1 MRDGKWQLVIILTVG
16 LATAS
21 ANAQWVRQ
29 SGYLP
34 SWGGTPDAIDAV
46 GNSTVVISVP
56 FAPAPMYLTIDGGS
70 HFRALTSLLKWSAW
84 EPSAVSIL
92 DNLHMWVGM
101 PTGQI
106 LTTSDGG
113 NTWTSQ
119 YYDTTTTQ
127 FIDYLKMFDLNNG
140 VAVGDANPNRP
151 TGPAVLQTSDGGA
164 HWTNMNTSAF
174 PKMFSGDVWRRV
186 DFPSKSVG
194 YFYPSI
200 GLSLYPWTMYK
211 TTNGGTSWNPVFFGS
226 IQCFR
231 FYNDRIGIAGFH
243 DRTMIVYR
251 TLDGGAT
258 WDTINVANYPI
269 TERGYARDFRF
280 LPGDFSKVWHTDNWR
295 LWFSGD
301 TGRTWS
307 QQPLDTSPVYGSAL
321 VFTDATHGWFLASN
335 GLLYHTNNADHLYV
349 TNVEQNKP
357 ERPTAFRLEP
367 NYPNPF
373 NPTTNIELRIAKFEM
388 VTLRVFDLL
397 GREVAVLVNEC
408 RPAGVYAVRWDASL
422 LPSGVYFYRLQ
433 AGEYVETKKMVLLR

>member
-1 MRDGKWQLVIILTVG
+1 MKQWQWVLVIILTIA

-34 SWGGTPDAIDAV
+34 TWGGSPDAIDAV

-56 FAPAPMYLTIDGGS
+56 YAPAPMYLTTDGGS
-70 HFRALTSLLKWSAW
+70 HFRAITSLLKGSGL
-84 EPSAVSIL
+84 EPVDVSIL
-92 DNLHMWVGM
+92 DTLHMWVGM
-101 PTGQI
+101 PDGQI
-106 LTTSDGG
+106 LATSDGG
-113 NTWTSQ
+113 NTWKSQ
-119 YYDTTTTQ
+119 YNDPTTTQ
-127 FIDYLKMFDLNNG
+127 YIDYVKMFDLNNG
-140 VAVGDANPNRP
+140 VAVGDANPSGP

-174 PKMFSGDVWRRV
+174 PKMFSGNTWRRI

-200 GLSLYPWTMYK
+200 GLTLYPWTIYK

-226 IQCFR
+226 IQCMR

-251 TLDGGAT
+251 TFDGGAT
-258 WDTINVANYPI
+258 WDTINVANYPVS
-269 TERGYARDFRF
+269 ERGDAYDFRF
-280 LPGDFSKVWHTDNWR
+280 LPGDCSKIWHTDEWR
-295 LWFSGD
+295 LWFSSD

-321 VFTDATHGWFLASN
+321 VFPDATHGWFLASG
-335 GLLYHTNNADHLYV
+335 GLLYHTNNADRLYL
-349 TNVEQNKP
+349 TDVEQNKP
-357 ERPTAFRLEP
+357 EMSTAFRLEP

-373 NPTTNIELRIAKFEM
+373 NPSTTIRYEIPKSANVSLKIFNMLGQEIA
-388 VTLRVFDLL
+388 
-397 GREVAVLVNEC
+397 ALVNE
-408 RPAGVYAVRWDASL
+408 RKDAGSYSIHWNANV
-422 LPSGVYFYRLQ
+422 PSGIYFYRLQ
-433 AGEYVETKKMVLLR
+433 AGEFMETKKMILLR